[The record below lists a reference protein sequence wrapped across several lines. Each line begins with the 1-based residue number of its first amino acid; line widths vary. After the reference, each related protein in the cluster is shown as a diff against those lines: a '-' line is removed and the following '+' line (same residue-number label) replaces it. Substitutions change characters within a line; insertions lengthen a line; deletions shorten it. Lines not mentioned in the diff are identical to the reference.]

1 MPSIPEQEGRVGE
14 VENPRRGLA
23 LVLAYVEGADDE
35 RSGLP
40 TVDSIVQRYIA
51 AVEAEGWEPPFASRA
66 DR

>member
-1 MPSIPEQEGRVGE
+1 
-14 VENPRRGLA
+14 
-23 LVLAYVEGADDE
+23 VLAYVEGADDE